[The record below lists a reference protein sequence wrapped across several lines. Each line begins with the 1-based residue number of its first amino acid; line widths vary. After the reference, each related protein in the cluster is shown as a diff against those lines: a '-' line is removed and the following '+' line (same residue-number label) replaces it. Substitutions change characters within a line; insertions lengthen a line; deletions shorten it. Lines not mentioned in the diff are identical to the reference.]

1 MSNRKKVCIVATVPM
16 VLHFFMRKHI
26 EKLSEVYDVTLLV
39 PATQED
45 VAEFL
50 NENVSFIPFVIE
62 RKISVVSDL
71 RSLLS
76 IYRLFTSNKFDC
88 VLSIMP
94 KSGLIAMLGGFFARV
109 PKRIHIFTGQV
120 WSTKIGFSRWFLKSL
135 DVLLSFCATHLLADS
150 FSQRDFLIE
159 SGVVKGQKIGVLG
172 KGSISGVDLSRFR
185 PDAQIRRDI
194 RIQLGIPETDFV
206 FLFLG
211 RVSLAKGVLD
221 LVRAFTQVV
230 QVRPNTHLLVVGPD
244 EDGIDT
250 AMLEVLEACQ
260 KNYHRVG
267 FTKRPQDYMAASDV
281 FCMPSYREGFGLA
294 VIEASAAGLPAL
306 ASRIY
311 GLTDAVE
318 EGTTGIFHAPGDS
331 SEIAAG
337 MLELSENSE
346 RRQAMSLAGI
356 ARVKSDFSEECVVS
370 EMLDFF
376 KKIHN

>member
-1 MSNRKKVCIVATVPM
+1 M

>member
-1 MSNRKKVCIVATVPM
+1 VSNRKKVCIVATVPM

>member
-109 PKRIHIFTGQV
+109 PRRIHIFTGQV

>member
-1 MSNRKKVCIVATVPM
+1 MSSRKKVCIVATVPM

-45 VAEFL
+45 VTELL
-50 NENVSFIPFVIE
+50 NEHVSFIPFVIE
-62 RKISVVSDL
+62 RKISLVSDL
-71 RSLLS
+71 RSLLF
-76 IYRLFTSNKFDC
+76 ICKVFKSNKFDC

-94 KSGLIAMLGGFFARV
+94 KSGLISMLGSFFTRV
-109 PKRIHIFTGQV
+109 PTRIHIFTGQV
-120 WSTKIGFSRWFLKSL
+120 WSTRTGFSRWLLKSL
-135 DVLLSFCATHLLADS
+135 DKVLSFCATHLLADS

-159 SGVVKGQKIGVLG
+159 SGVVKRQKIGVLG

-185 PDAQIRRDI
+185 PNAEIRSDIRR
-194 RIQLGIPETDFV
+194 QLGIPETDFV

-211 RVSLAKGVLD
+211 RVARAKGVLD
-221 LVRAFTQVV
+221 LVRAFTEVGK
-230 QVRPNTHLLVVGPD
+230 VRPGAHLLVVGPD
-244 EDGIDT
+244 DDGTD
-250 AMLEVLEACQ
+250 ASMLSALEENS
-260 KNYHRVG
+260 KSYHRVG

-318 EGTTGIFHAPGDS
+318 EGTTGIFHAPGNSD
-331 SEIAAG
+331 EIAAG
-337 MLELSENSE
+337 MLELFDNDEL
-346 RRQAMSLAGI
+346 RQAMSLAGI
-356 ARVKSDFSEECVVS
+356 ARVKSDFSEEYVVG

>member
-1 MSNRKKVCIVATVPM
+1 MSSRKKLCIVATVPM

-26 EKLSEVYDVTLLV
+26 EKMSEEYDVTLLV
-39 PATQED
+39 PAKPED
-45 VAEFL
+45 VAELL
-50 NENVSFIPFVIE
+50 NEHVSFIPFVIE
-62 RKISVVSDL
+62 RKISLVSDL
-71 RSLLS
+71 RSLIF
-76 IYRLFTSNKFDC
+76 IYKLFKSKKFDC

-94 KSGLIAMLGGFFARV
+94 KSGLISMLGGFLTRV

-120 WSTKIGFSRWFLKSL
+120 WATSTGFSRWLLMSL
-135 DVLLSFCATHLLADS
+135 DGVLGFCATHLLADS

-159 SGVVKGQKIGVLG
+159 SGVVKRQKIGVLG

-185 PDAQIRRDI
+185 PNAQIRSDI
-194 RIQLGIPETDFV
+194 RRQLGIPETDFV

-211 RVSLAKGVLD
+211 RVARAKGVLD
-221 LVRAFTQVV
+221 LARAFTEVV
-230 QVRPNTHLLVVGPD
+230 KIRPNAHLLVVGPD
-244 EDGIDT
+244 DDGTDT
-250 AMLEVLEACQ
+250 AMLSVLRESP

-294 VIEASAAGLPAL
+294 VIEASATGLPAL
-306 ASRIY
+306 ASKIY

-318 EGTTGIFHAPGDS
+318 EGATGIFHTPGNSD
-331 SEIAAG
+331 EIVAG
-337 MLELSENSE
+337 MLELSDNDEL
-346 RRQAMSLAGI
+346 RQAMSLAGI
-356 ARVKSDFSEECVVS
+356 ARVKSDFSEEYVVG